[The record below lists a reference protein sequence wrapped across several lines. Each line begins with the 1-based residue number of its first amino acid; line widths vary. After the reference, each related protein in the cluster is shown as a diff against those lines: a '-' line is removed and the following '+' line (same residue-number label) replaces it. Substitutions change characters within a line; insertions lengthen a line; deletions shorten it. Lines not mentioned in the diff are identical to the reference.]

1 MALQFGKTWWGE
13 QWLRSLEN
21 VDYDNRL
28 PRGASYARNGYV
40 KELKIK
46 GNQINAK
53 VAGSRPRPY
62 NVTIIVPPFFEDQ
75 INALMDAII
84 LRPALISKLLN
95 RELDPEI
102 LTIAEEKKLK
112 VFPKQWTDFK
122 MQCSCPD
129 WAVPCKHLAAVIYM
143 ISREIDNNP
152 FLVFEI
158 HNVNLFEELGKRG
171 ITIPDLQK
179 TEIQTTASVLK
190 VRSEKMEPYNEEFAY
205 ERIDF
210 SKLRNISE
218 SLVMLLPEA
227 PPFYGSGDFRNTFS
241 NQFIKIAKEAQ
252 RLLSKKIAFDNFF
265 PPSKK
270 TLEINHHTTLSITID
285 NQFKTSISGSN
296 HSFVF
301 KEDLYPILFTL
312 NPDRLADFQPSVAA
326 FYKILLATLHLMANG
341 NMIPQIIQTE
351 DKNFIIR
358 WIPAF
363 LDPEVR
369 VLVTKMTEIIPPD
382 LLLLCKKVGKAEKLL
397 PIEHQ
402 VQELLSVFITHLVSR
417 LAKPIYSDL
426 FESLF
431 FNNYAYPF
439 SKVGESALSGGIKVW
454 LDRFYVTKGDFQP
467 IITVTEL
474 ETDQFEV
481 NVTVVDSRSED
492 HVPLLLSHIL
502 HDKQFDSQRFTILQT
517 VSLLSPFIRNLN
529 AYINSAAKIP
539 IIYKLEEFSPFLMEI
554 LPAIRL
560 LDIKVM
566 LPKSLQN
573 ILKPK
578 VSLKLK
584 RRSEAESF
592 IRLDDLLAFDWQVA
606 LGNAMISPDEFKK
619 LLKNANQLFKFK
631 ENYIYVSDTEVEK
644 IFKHLSSNKPL
655 SSFELLQA
663 ALSEE
668 FEGAPVLLTEDVKNL
683 IVELTSNE
691 EIPLPQGLIAEM
703 RPYQQRGYSWMY
715 RNSRIGFGSI
725 IADDMGLGKTVQVIS
740 ILLKMKEE
748 KALNKKQKALVVAPT
763 GLLTNWQSEIN
774 KFAPTLTS
782 HIFHGASRKMNQFD
796 ADIMLTSYGILRSD
810 ADLMKKQKWQI
821 LVIDEAQ
828 NIKNHDTA
836 QAKAIKA
843 IPAAARI
850 AMSGTPVENRLS
862 EFWSIMDFVNKGYL
876 GNSKMFKLNYG
887 DPIQVY
893 NDENAVTKFRKI
905 TSPFMMRRMKTDK
918 TIISDLPDKVEQNQY
933 ALLTKQQAAL
943 YEKTMHVAMEEI
955 EGISSSDH
963 ESLFKRQGLVL
974 QMILALKQ
982 ICNHPT
988 NFLKN
993 GNFDPTLSGKMLL
1006 LFELLNSIMEAGE
1019 KVLIFTQF
1027 KEMGVLLNQFIT
1039 EQTGKTPMFYHGG
1052 CSLKERESMVHR
1064 FQNNRADKIFIL
1076 SLKAAG
1082 TGLNLTA
1089 ATHVIH
1095 YDLWW
1100 NPAVENQ
1107 ATDRAFRI
1115 GQKKN
1120 VMVHRFITKDT
1131 FEEKIDAM
1139 IQKKKR
1145 LADMSVATG
1154 ENWIGKLSNKELREI
1169 FG

>member
-13 QWLRSLEN
+13 QWLRSLAN

-28 PRGASYARNGYV
+28 PRGASYARNGFV
-40 KELKIK
+40 KDLKIK
-46 GNQINAK
+46 GNQIHAK
-53 VAGSRPRPY
+53 VAGSRPKPY
-62 NVTIIVPPFFEDQ
+62 SVTIIVPPFFEDQ
-75 INALMDAII
+75 INTLMDAII
-84 LRPALISKLLN
+84 VRPALISKLLN

-102 LTIAEEKKLK
+102 LTIAQQLNLK

-129 WAVPCKHLAAVIYM
+129 WAVPCKHLASVIYM

-158 HNVNLFEELGKRG
+158 HNVNLLQELEKRG
-171 ITIPDLQK
+171 VSIPDLQK
-179 TEIQTTASVLK
+179 TEIQNAASILK
-190 VRSEKMEPYNEEFAY
+190 VRHDKLTPYNEEWAY

-210 SKLRNISE
+210 SKLRNLSE
-218 SLVMLLPEA
+218 SLVLLLPES
-227 PPFYGSGDFRNTFS
+227 PPFYGSGDFRNKFS
-241 NQFIKIAKEAQ
+241 NQFIRIAKEAQ
-252 RLLSKKIAFDNFF
+252 KLLSKKRSFENFF
-265 PPSKK
+265 PTSKNV
-270 TLEINHHTTLSITID
+270 LEINHHTTLFFTID
-285 NQFKTSISGSN
+285 HQFKTKLSGTN

-301 KEDLYPILFTL
+301 KEDLYPALFAL
-312 NPDRLADFQPSVAA
+312 NPDRLADFQPSIAA

-341 NMIPQIIQTE
+341 NIIPQIVQTE

-363 LDPEVR
+363 LDAEVR
-369 VLVTKMTEIIPPD
+369 ALVTRLTEVIPHD
-382 LLLLCKKVGKAEKLL
+382 LLLLYKKTEKSEKLTPL
-397 PIEHQ
+397 ENQ
-402 VQELLSVFITHLVSR
+402 VQELLSVLITHLVSR
-417 LAKPIYSDL
+417 LSNESYGDL

-431 FNNYAYPF
+431 FKNLSYPF
-439 SKVGESALSGGIKVW
+439 SKVGENALSGGIKVW
-454 LDRFYVTKGDFQP
+454 LDRFYLTKGEFKP
-467 IITVTEL
+467 IITVEEL
-474 ETDQFEV
+474 DSDQFEV
-481 NVTVVDSRSED
+481 HIGVLDSASED
-492 HVPLLLSHIL
+492 QIPITLSQIFNTKTL
-502 HDKQFDSQRFTILQT
+502 ENQKFTILQT
-517 VSLLSPFIRNLN
+517 ISLLTPFIRNLN
-529 AYINSAAKIP
+529 QYINSAGKDP
-539 IIYKLEEFSPFLMEI
+539 IRYNLEEFSPFLMEI

-560 LDIKVM
+560 LDIQVL

-584 RRSEAESF
+584 RKTESDSF
-592 IRLDDLLAFDWQVA
+592 IRLDDLLAFEWQVA
-606 LGNAMISPDEFKK
+606 IGKNMISPEEFKK
-619 LLKNANQLFKFK
+619 LLSHANQLFRFK
-631 ENYIYVSDTEVEK
+631 ESFIYVSEAEVEK
-644 IFKHLSSNKPL
+644 IFRHLRNNKPL
-655 SSFELLQA
+655 SSYELLQA

-668 FEGAPVLLTEDVKNL
+668 FEGAPILLTDEVKKL
-683 IVELTSNE
+683 ITELTSNE
-691 EIPLPQGLIAEM
+691 EISLPQGLNAEM
-703 RPYQQRGYSWMY
+703 RPYQHRGFSWMY
-715 RNSRIGFGSI
+715 KNSRIGFGSI
-725 IADDMGLGKTVQVIS
+725 IADDMGLGKTIQVIS
-740 ILLKMKEE
+740 LLLKMKEE

-774 KFAPTLTS
+774 KFAPDLTS
-782 HIFHGASRKMNQFD
+782 HIFHGAARSLTLFN
-796 ADIMLTSYGILRSD
+796 ADIMLTSYGVLRSD
-810 ADLMKKQKWQI
+810 VDLMKKQKWQI
-821 LVIDEAQ
+821 VVIDEAQ

-843 IPAAARI
+843 IPASVRI

-876 GNSKMFKLNYG
+876 GNNKLFKANYG

-893 NDENAVTKFRKI
+893 NDESVVTKFKKI
-905 TSPFMMRRMKTDK
+905 TAPFMMRRMKTDK
-918 TIISDLPDKVEQNQY
+918 SIISDLPDKVEQNQY

-955 EGISSSDH
+955 EGISASDH

-993 GNFDPTLSGKMLL
+993 GNFDPTLSGKMEL
-1006 LFELLNSIMEAGE
+1006 LFELLSSIREAGE

-1027 KEMGVLLNQFIT
+1027 KEMGDLLYRFIK
-1039 EQTGKTPMFYHGG
+1039 ENMEEEPMFYHGG
-1052 CSLKERESMVHR
+1052 CNIKKRENMVQR
-1064 FQNNRADKIFIL
+1064 FQNNRADNIFIL

-1089 ATHVIH
+1089 ANHVIH

-1145 LADMSVATG
+1145 LADISVATG

>member
-13 QWLRSLEN
+13 QWLRSLAN

-28 PRGASYARNGYV
+28 PRGASYARNGFV
-40 KELKIK
+40 KELKIN

-53 VAGSRPRPY
+53 VAGSRPKPY

-75 INALMDAII
+75 INTLMDAII
-84 LRPALISKLLN
+84 VRPALISKLLN

-102 LTIAEEKKLK
+102 LTIAQEKNLK

-129 WAVPCKHLAAVIYM
+129 WAVPCKHLASVIYM

-158 HNVNLFEELGKRG
+158 HNVNLLQELEKRG
-171 ITIPDLQK
+171 VTIPDLQK
-179 TEIQTTASVLK
+179 TEIENSGSILK
-190 VRSEKMEPYNEEFAY
+190 VRQDKLDPYNEEWAY
-205 ERIDF
+205 DRIDF

-218 SLVMLLPEA
+218 ALVMLLPES
-227 PPFYGSGDFRNTFS
+227 PPFYGSGDFRNKFS
-241 NQFIKIAKEAQ
+241 VQFIKIAKEAQ
-252 RLLSKKIAFDNFF
+252 KLLSKKSSFDNFF
-265 PPSKK
+265 PPSKNK
-270 TLEINHHTTLSITID
+270 LEINHHTSLFFTID
-285 NQFKTSISGSN
+285 NQFKTQLASTN

-301 KEDLYPILFTL
+301 KEDLYPLLFAL

-326 FYKILLATLHLMANG
+326 FYKTLLATLHLMANG
-341 NMIPQIIQTE
+341 NIVPQIVQTE
-351 DKNFIIR
+351 DKKFIIR

-363 LDPEVR
+363 LDAEVR
-369 VLVTKMTEIIPPD
+369 SLVTRLSEIIPPD
-382 LLLLCKKVGKAEKLL
+382 LLLLFKKVGKSEKLL
-397 PIEHQ
+397 PLENQ

-417 LAKPIYSDL
+417 LSNNPNEDL

-431 FNNYAYPF
+431 FKNFAYPF
-439 SKVGESALSGGIKVW
+439 SKVGENGLSGGIKVW
-454 LDRFYVTKGDFQP
+454 LDRFYLTKGQFKP
-467 IITVTEL
+467 IIKVDEL
-474 ETDQFEV
+474 DTDQFEV
-481 NVTVVDSRSED
+481 NVSILDTTSDD
-492 HVPLLLSHIL
+492 QIPLSLYQIL
-502 HDKQFDSQRFTILQT
+502 NTKTLQNQKFSILQT
-517 VSLLSPFIRNLN
+517 ISLLTPFIRNLN
-529 AYINSAAKIP
+529 QYINSGGKDP
-539 IIYKLEEFSPFLMEI
+539 ILYNLEEFSPFLMEI

-560 LDIKVM
+560 LDIKVL

-578 VSLKLK
+578 VSIKLK
-584 RRSEAESF
+584 RKTETNSF
-592 IRLDDLLAFDWQVA
+592 IRLDDLLAFEWQVA
-606 LGNAMISPDEFKK
+606 IGKNMISPEEFKK
-619 LLKNANQLFKFK
+619 LLSNANQLFKYK
-631 ENYIYVSDTEVEK
+631 ENFIYVSESEVEK
-644 IFKHLSSNKPL
+644 IFRHLSHNKTL
-655 SSFELLQA
+655 SSYELLQA

-668 FEGAPVLLTEDVKNL
+668 FEGTPIQLTKEVKEL
-683 IVELTSNE
+683 ITQLTSNE
-691 EIPLPQGLIAEM
+691 EIPLPQDLKAEM
-703 RPYQQRGYSWMY
+703 RPYQHRGFSWMY
-715 RNSRIGFGSI
+715 KNSRIGFGSI
-725 IADDMGLGKTVQVIS
+725 IADDMGLGKTIQVIS
-740 ILLKMKEE
+740 LLLKMKEE

-774 KFAPTLTS
+774 KFAPNLTS
-782 HIFHGASRKMNQFD
+782 HIFHGAARTLTLFD
-796 ADIMLTSYGILRSD
+796 ADIMLTSYGVLRSD
-810 ADLMKKQKWQI
+810 VDLMKKQKWQI
-821 LVIDEAQ
+821 VVIDEAQ

-843 IPAAARI
+843 IPASVRI

-876 GNSKMFKLNYG
+876 GNNKLFKVNYG

-893 NDENAVTKFRKI
+893 NDEAVVNKFKKI
-905 TSPFMMRRMKTDK
+905 TAPFMMRRMKTDK
-918 TIISDLPDKVEQNQY
+918 SIISDLPDKVEQNQY

-993 GNFDPTLSGKMLL
+993 GNFDPSLSGKMEL
-1006 LFELLNSIMEAGE
+1006 LFELISSIREAGE

-1027 KEMGVLLNQFIT
+1027 KEMGDLLYRFIQEHT
-1039 EQTGKTPMFYHGG
+1039 NEDPMFYHGG
-1052 CSLKERESMVHR
+1052 CTIKERESMVQR

-1089 ATHVIH
+1089 ANHVIH

-1145 LADMSVATG
+1145 LADMSVVTG

>member
-1 MALQFGKTWWGE
+1 
-13 QWLRSLEN
+13 
-21 VDYDNRL
+21 
-28 PRGASYARNGYV
+28 
-40 KELKIK
+40 
-46 GNQINAK
+46 
-53 VAGSRPRPY
+53 
-62 NVTIIVPPFFEDQ
+62 
-75 INALMDAII
+75 
-84 LRPALISKLLN
+84 
-95 RELDPEI
+95 
-102 LTIAEEKKLK
+102 
-112 VFPKQWTDFK
+112 
-122 MQCSCPD
+122 
-129 WAVPCKHLAAVIYM
+129 
-143 ISREIDNNP
+143 
-152 FLVFEI
+152 
-158 HNVNLFEELGKRG
+158 
-171 ITIPDLQK
+171 
-179 TEIQTTASVLK
+179 
-190 VRSEKMEPYNEEFAY
+190 
-205 ERIDF
+205 
-210 SKLRNISE
+210 
-218 SLVMLLPEA
+218 
-227 PPFYGSGDFRNTFS
+227 
-241 NQFIKIAKEAQ
+241 
-252 RLLSKKIAFDNFF
+252 
-265 PPSKK
+265 
-270 TLEINHHTTLSITID
+270 
-285 NQFKTSISGSN
+285 
-296 HSFVF
+296 
-301 KEDLYPILFTL
+301 
-312 NPDRLADFQPSVAA
+312 
-326 FYKILLATLHLMANG
+326 
-341 NMIPQIIQTE
+341 MIPQIIQTE

-492 HVPLLLSHIL
+492 QVPLLLSHIL
-502 HDKQFDSQRFTILQT
+502 HDKQFDTQRFTILQT

-539 IIYKLEEFSPFLMEI
+539 IIYKLEEFSPVLMEI

-668 FEGAPVLLTEDVKNL
+668 FEGAPVLLTEEVKNL

-843 IPAAARI
+843 IPAAVRI

-988 NFLKN
+988 IFLKN